1 MASRYERDVKE
12 VTSGL
17 ASLSLRPVTVL
28 SWNIE
33 GPKHANARR
42 RMIDSAISCID
53 PDVMLLQETT
63 KSIISPTMVNH
74 RLSSLDKYFSVPAGD
89 KEEAQVFYKKN
100 GEFEQVSSS
109 TVNSKLDNILEE
121 MFPKDENYQLRGGL
135 SPEEKEI
142 RNRICVVH
150 LRHKRTKREIIFVS
164 YHNIKRGGGEERGI
178 ARQWA
183 SDVCK
188 IIAKLAKLHV
198 QSSVIAGVDFNCVR
212 FDSTDVSV
220 PDYAVTLRRQ
230 EKDKIDYFILNN
242 PPVKCSVKA
251 YDLFPQ
257 EETAP
262 FYATLQSL
270 LSSHPETQKEQY
282 KEAFTHDPLTLS
294 LE

>member
-1 MASRYERDVKE
+1 MASKYERDVKE

-17 ASLSLRPVTVL
+17 ADLSLRPVTVL

-33 GPKHANARR
+33 GPRHADARR

-53 PDVMLLQETT
+53 PEVMLLQET
-63 KSIISPTMVNH
+63 KNSIINPTMAKH
-74 RLSSLDKYFSVPAGD
+74 QLSSLKKYISVPARN

-100 GEFEQVSSS
+100 GDFEEVSSA
-109 TVNSKLDNILEE
+109 TVNSQLDNILEE
-121 MFPKDENYQLRGGL
+121 MFPKDETYQMRSGL
-135 SPEEKEI
+135 SPEKEEI

-150 LRHKRTKREIIFVS
+150 FRHKRTKREMIFIS
-164 YHNIKRGGGEERGI
+164 YHNIKRGGGRELGI
-178 ARQWA
+178 SRQWA

-230 EKDKIDYFILNN
+230 GKDKIDYFILNN
-242 PPVKCSVKA
+242 PPVKCSVKP
-251 YDLFPQ
+251 YDLFPE